1 VAQGVAVLELRGIHK
16 SYREGEI
23 TRPVLTGLDARF
35 EAGRVSAVLGRSG
48 SGKSTLLNLV
58 SGIDLPDAGSVLLEG
73 RDLTRL
79 SDRQRTLHRRAYI
92 GFVFQF
98 YNLIPTLSV
107 EENVLLPLDLLG
119 SAPAPARRRVAELLA
134 AVELGDRARSFPDA
148 LSGGEQQR
156 VAVARALVHEPG
168 LVLADEP
175 TGNLDAVTAGE
186 VLRLL
191 CGMSRE
197 AGATLVLVT
206 HSAEAAANADRCF
219 GIEDGRLHEIPRP
232 SS

>member
-1 VAQGVAVLELRGIHK
+1 VGVAVLELSGIHK
-16 SYREGEI
+16 AYREGEI
-23 TRPVLTGLDARF
+23 RRPVLTGLDARF

-73 RDLTRL
+73 RDLTLL
-79 SDRQRTLHRRAYI
+79 SDRERTLHRRAHI

-119 SAPAPARRRVAELLA
+119 VAPGAARRRVAELLA
-134 AVELGDRARSFPDA
+134 AIELGERGRSFPDA

-156 VAVARALVHEPG
+156 VAVARALVHAPG

-175 TGNLDAVTAGE
+175 TGNLDAATGAE
-186 VLRLL
+186 ILQLL
-191 CGMSRE
+191 CAMSRAAE
-197 AGATLVLVT
+197 ATLLLVT
-206 HSAEAAANADRCF
+206 HSAEAAASADRCF
-219 GIEDGRLHEIPRP
+219 RIEGGALREIPPP
-232 SS
+232 SP